1 MTNRTRPFTRSTF
14 AIALHASLAS
24 LLIGC
29 GALVTD
35 ATAQS
40 QQQRAIDYH
49 LHIKPQ
55 LDKQAAETAAILA
68 RPSNWG
74 PGEIRDAVNY
84 GALAWYQKGKDDYGY
99 VFNKGNIRDL
109 SASLNVDIECSK
121 RKIKCEGK
129 RIVLNEWLVIGSYK
143 NRVHFATATGAT
155 QVAAEAL
162 VHEQCRKDGTTC
174 TIKDAFEVLPHPRGV
189 SSQRQFTV
197 VR

>member
-1 MTNRTRPFTRSTF
+1 MINRIRTESSLVNVIFATF
-14 AIALHASLAS
+14 FVACSIAMP
-24 LLIGC
+24 
-29 GALVTD
+29 D

-40 QQQRAIDYH
+40 QQQQAIEYH
-49 LHIKPQ
+49 FHIKPQ

-84 GALAWYQKGKDDYGY
+84 GALAWYQKDKDNYGY
-99 VFNKGNIRDL
+99 VFNKGSIRDI

-129 RIVLNEWLVIGSYK
+129 MIVRNEWLVIGSYK
-143 NRVHFATATGAT
+143 NRVHFVTATGAT
-155 QVAAEAL
+155 EAAAEAL

-174 TIKDAFEVLPHPRGV
+174 TIKDAFEVMPHPRGV